1 VFGQAAGRNT
11 ASSIPLQPSFSSIGS
26 SGIVNV
32 QPTESLQPG
41 GRTNVNASEQKDPL
55 ESSSGTSNSKFTRD
69 QEWNIAQF
77 EAETF
82 TLGMVPTIPPSIEFC

>member
-26 SGIVNV
+26 S
-32 QPTESLQPG
+32 G